1 MHSNGVRHA
10 SKNGAA
16 NQQQGSAPGS
26 RPRTAWR
33 VIHACEYARD
43 VLPVVE
49 GQVAAGMRPFIVT
62 PQGAGSAEIYLAR
75 TGQEQVRSFSL
86 LRSWQDVRNWRKS
99 ILECEPET
107 SADLVHAH
115 AFAAGMAAVR
125 SCGCVVYDLTG
136 CIEELAITAQLCEAG
151 SWMGRSF
158 RVAEQ
163 FILSRASA
171 VVVHSNGMKEAAL
184 ERGAAPDS
192 IFVIPE
198 PLTGNDGDDVSRYF
212 ASQGAVQTQE
222 ARLGNGTE
230 PRTHFFVPQFAAN
243 YAVKLPSDTGAL
255 LEAFAISLQEHPGLC
270 LMLEAPENL
279 RGSLN
284 ELASRLSIQNNLELV
299 HSNDAEQSWIK
310 CDAIIAVATVP
321 EDVVLAKKANEVCLK
336 AMLAGKTL
344 LAADVPRHRDVS
356 PDGRGCLWFDAE
368 DPRDLGHRISFLALN
383 PEFRSAL
390 SAAAHSFITESR
402 SLSSIVAQYDEVY
415 RHALSRKKTIA
426 NSPGMA
432 SFQMSPNFT

>member
-1 MHSNGVRHA
+1 MSSNGVKPASRH
-10 SKNGAA
+10 GAA
-16 NQQQGSAPGS
+16 NHQHGGAPAS

-49 GQVAAGMRPFIVT
+49 GQIAAGMRLYIVT

-75 TGQEQVRSFSL
+75 PGQEQTRSFSL

-99 ILECEPET
+99 ILECNPET

-125 SCGCVVYDLTG
+125 CCGCVVYDLTG
-136 CIEELAITAQLCEAG
+136 CIEELAIAAQLCEPG

-184 ERGAAPDS
+184 ERGAAADG

-198 PLTGNDGDDVSRYF
+198 PLAGDVEDDVSRYF
-212 ASQGAVQTQE
+212 AAPPAPHSLERSSAGCT
-222 ARLGNGTE
+222 N
-230 PRTHFFVPQFAAN
+230 FFVPEFATN
-243 YAVKLPSDTGAL
+243 DAVALPPTAELL
-255 LEAFAISLQEHPGLC
+255 LEALALAKQEVPGIC
-270 LMLEAPENL
+270 LMLEAPETL
-279 RGSLN
+279 RPSLN
-284 ELASRLSIQNNLELV
+284 ELATRMSITDKLQFV
-299 HSNDAEQSWIK
+299 HANDIEKSWRE
-310 CDAIIAVATVP
+310 C
-321 EDVVLAKKANEVCLK
+321 DVVIAAASVPQDAMLDRQENQFCLK
-336 AMLAGKTL
+336 AMVEGKTL

-368 DPRDLGHRISFLALN
+368 DARDLGHRISFLALN

-390 SAAAHSFITESR
+390 SASGHTFITESR
-402 SLSSIVAQYDEVY
+402 SLSAIGNQYDAVY
-415 RHALSRKKTIA
+415 RHALSRKKTINTA
-426 NSPGMA
+426 QGMT
-432 SFQMSPNFT
+432 SFQVSPNFT